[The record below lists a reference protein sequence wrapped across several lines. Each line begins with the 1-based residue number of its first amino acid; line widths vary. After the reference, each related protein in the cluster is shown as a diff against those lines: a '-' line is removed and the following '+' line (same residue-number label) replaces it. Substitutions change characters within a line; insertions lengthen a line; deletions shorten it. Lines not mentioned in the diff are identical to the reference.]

1 MGNFIKKL
9 IQFMLVAY
17 LVLTAFKGID
27 TPDNILYLIASL
39 FLFAMGIFLSVALLR
54 FLTIRV
60 NFLTTFVMS
69 SLISFGIFFLL
80 KEFMT
85 GMFIETYTFE
95 GLNAGSII
103 INSFEMTPILTMGA
117 GAVII
122 SFISSIL
129 NVLEKSS

>member
-95 GLNAGSII
+95 GLNSGSII

-122 SFISSIL
+122 SFITSIL

>member
-95 GLNAGSII
+95 GLNSGSII